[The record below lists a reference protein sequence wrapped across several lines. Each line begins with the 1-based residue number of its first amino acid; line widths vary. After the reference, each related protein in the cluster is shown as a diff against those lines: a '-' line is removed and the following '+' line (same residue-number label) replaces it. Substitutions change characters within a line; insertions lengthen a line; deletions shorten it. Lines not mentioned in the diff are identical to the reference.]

1 MNYNATTY
9 TLFSRPYL
17 DLYNQ
22 NYTNIVTINLPPK
35 GPLGQFVR
43 PIKFPPLSQFKFPS
57 SNNNNNNNN
66 RRGQTCGLA
75 ISSLNQYNQYNQ
87 SNKYGQGLMVVDEVP
102 DLFAFLLSSGY
113 KIDTSLT
120 KMMNTS
126 DIRIQTEN
134 SNKIIAF
141 ITYTG

>member
-1 MNYNATTY
+1 MNYNVTTY

-17 DLYNQ
+17 DTYSQ
-22 NYTNIVTINLPPK
+22 NYKNIVTINLPPK

-43 PIKFPPLSQFKFPS
+43 PVKFPPLSQFKFPS

-66 RRGQTCGLA
+66 RDQSCGLGL
-75 ISSLNQYNQYNQ
+75 ISLHQYNN
-87 SNKYGQGLMVVDEVP
+87 SCKGQGLMTVDEVP
-102 DLFAFLLSSGY
+102 DLFAFLLSNGY

-126 DIRIQTEN
+126 DIRFQTEN

>member
-1 MNYNATTY
+1 MNYNVTTY

-17 DLYNQ
+17 DTYSQ
-22 NYTNIVTINLPPK
+22 NYKNIVTINLPPK

-43 PIKFPPLSQFKFPS
+43 PVKFTPLSKFKFPS
-57 SNNNNNNNN
+57 SYNNNYN
-66 RRGQTCGLA
+66 RDQSCGLGL
-75 ISSLNQYNQYNQ
+75 ISLHQYNN
-87 SNKYGQGLMVVDEVP
+87 SCKGQGLMIVDEVP
-102 DLFAFLLSSGY
+102 DLFAFLLSNGY

-126 DIRIQTEN
+126 DIRFQTEN

-141 ITYTG
+141 ITYIG

>member
-1 MNYNATTY
+1 
-9 TLFSRPYL
+9 
-17 DLYNQ
+17 
-22 NYTNIVTINLPPK
+22 VTINLPPK

-66 RRGQTCGLA
+66 RRGQTCGLV
-75 ISSLNQYNQYNQ
+75 ISSLNQYNQ
-87 SNKYGQGLMVVDEVP
+87 SNKYGQGLMLVDEVP

-126 DIRIQTEN
+126 DIRFQTEN

>member
-1 MNYNATTY
+1 MNYNVTTY

-17 DLYNQ
+17 DTYNQ
-22 NYTNIVTINLPPK
+22 NYKNIVTINLPPK
-35 GPLGQFVR
+35 GPLGKFVR
-43 PIKFPPLSQFKFPS
+43 TVKFSPLSQFKFPS
-57 SNNNNNNNN
+57 NYNYN
-66 RRGQTCGLA
+66 RGQSCGLGL
-75 ISSLNQYNQYNQ
+75 ISLNQYNN
-87 SNKYGQGLMVVDEVP
+87 SCKGQGLMSVDEVP
-102 DLFAFLLSSGY
+102 DLFSFLLSNGY

-126 DIRIQTEN
+126 DIRFQTEN

>member
-1 MNYNATTY
+1 MNYNVTTY

-17 DLYNQ
+17 DTYSQ
-22 NYTNIVTINLPPK
+22 NYKNIVTINLPPK
-35 GPLGQFVR
+35 GPLGKFVR
-43 PIKFPPLSQFKFPS
+43 TVKFSPLSQFKFPS
-57 SNNNNNNNN
+57 SNNNFNSNIK
-66 RRGQTCGLA
+66 TCGLGLV
-75 ISSLNQYNQYNQ
+75 SLHQYNN
-87 SNKYGQGLMVVDEVP
+87 SCKGQGLMIVDEVP
-102 DLFAFLLSSGY
+102 DLFSFLLSNGY

-126 DIRIQTEN
+126 DIRFQTEN